1 MDSGNN
7 FVEIELQA
15 ILKGS
20 KDNIVITDGEGN
32 VLKASPNCLDIYGV
46 EFNQILGRSVYDLE
60 KEDIFSP
67 SITVRVLNE
76 KKECQVLQHTK
87 GERTVLATGMP
98 VFNENGELIRVI
110 SFSYDLTE
118 IEELRE
124 NYHTLQE
131 RMGLYES
138 QIEEL
143 LEKEEQDRDV
153 ILKSKAIKRVWEL
166 VKRVSDSEA
175 TVVFLGESGVG
186 KNVFARALHNG
197 SSRASKPFIEV
208 NCSAIPEALF
218 ESEMFGYESG
228 SFTGAHKKGK
238 PGMIELADGGT
249 LFLDEIGELPLSM
262 QAKLLKVLQEKT
274 VTRVGGLKPHKI
286 DFRLIASTNQNLEEM
301 VRSGSFRQDLY
312 YRLHVIPIEIPPLR
326 KRKDDILLLIQHY
339 LHSFNQKY
347 NVHKHLQALA
357 LDELLAY
364 HWPGNV
370 RELENTMERLVLT
383 SEKDRIEISDLP
395 LLIHKQQH
403 NSIEES
409 TASQSNEAINASTY
423 KEAMAQVEKHWLEH
437 AIKQCKTTYEMAEL
451 LGLSQ
456 STVVRKLHKYNL
468 NSKMHLNS

>member
-67 SITVRVLNE
+67 SITVRILNE

-262 QAKLLKVLQEKT
+262 QAKLLKVLQEKN

-347 NVHKHLQALA
+347 NVHKHLQAPA

-403 NSIEES
+403 NSMEES
-409 TASQSNEAINASTY
+409 TASQSNEAINSSTY

-437 AIKQCKTTYEMAEL
+437 ALKQCKTTYEMAEL

>member
-301 VRSGSFRQDLY
+301 ARSGSFRQDLY

>member
-7 FVEIELQA
+7 FVEIELRA

-20 KDNIVITDGEGN
+20 KDNIVITDGKGN

-67 SITVRVLNE
+67 SITVKVLNE

-98 VFNENGELIRVI
+98 VFNKNGELIRVI

-131 RMGLYES
+131 KMGLYES

-143 LEKEEQDRDV
+143 LEKEGQDRDV

-197 SSRASKPFIEV
+197 SSRVSMPFIEV
-208 NCSAIPEALF
+208 NCSSIPEALF

-274 VTRVGGLKPHKI
+274 VTRIGGLKPHKI

-339 LHSFNQKY
+339 LHSFNKKY

-364 HWPGNV
+364 DWPGNV

-395 LLIHKQQH
+395 ILIHKQQH
-403 NSIEES
+403 NSMEEA

-437 AIKQCKTTYEMAEL
+437 ALKQCKTTYEMAEL

>member
-98 VFNENGELIRVI
+98 VFNMNGELIRVI

-238 PGMIELADGGT
+238 PGMIESADGGT

-370 RELENTMERLVLT
+370 REVENTMERLVLT

-403 NSIEES
+403 NSMEES